1 MCFPR
6 ICLGNDR
13 GITAHQNLLMR
24 RIHVLAGVITNPSGQ
39 ILIAKRPDSAHQGG
53 LWEFPGGKLEAGEER
68 LTGLRREL
76 QEELGISVVDAH
88 PLIDIRHD
96 YSDKSIR
103 LDVWKVTRFSG
114 EAHGAEG
121 QAVRWVEPHEMADFD
136 FPAANQPILS
146 AARLPDHYLIT
157 PDTDELSL
165 FTGLE
170 RAKAK
175 GIRLVQLRQTQLEC
189 SEYQVLAAKVVER
202 FGGDFQWLFK
212 GNTPPPWP
220 NSGWHLTS
228 AQLRNLWQT
237 NKKEPEQHPNWPL
250 AASCHNAEELRMAME
265 LGVDFV
271 TLSPMS
277 STRSHPC
284 AEVLGWDA
292 AQSLIRAATLPVYLL
307 GGMAPEQLKQAQ
319 ACGAQ
324 GVAGISAF
332 WPQEK

>member
-1 MCFPR
+1 
-6 ICLGNDR
+6 
-13 GITAHQNLLMR
+13 MR
-24 RIHVLAGVITNPSGQ
+24 RIHVMAGVITNPSGQ

-53 LWEFPGGKLEAGEER
+53 LWEFPGGKLEACEER
-68 LTGLRREL
+68 LAGLRREL
-76 QEELGISVVDAH
+76 KEELGISVVEAN

-103 LDVWKVTRFSG
+103 LDVWKVTLFSG

-121 QAVRWVEPHEMADFD
+121 QTVRWVEPHELAGFD
-136 FPAANQPILS
+136 FPGANQPILN

-165 FTGLE
+165 FAGLE

-175 GIRLVQLRQTQLEC
+175 GIRLVQLRQTQLDD

-212 GNTPPPWP
+212 DDTPPPWR

-228 AQLRNLWQT
+228 GQLRNLWQA
-237 NKKEPEQHPNWPL
+237 NKKEPSKHANWPL

-271 TLSPMS
+271 TLSPVS
-277 STRSHPC
+277 ATRSHPDSDT
-284 AEVLGWDA
+284 LGWDS
-292 AQSLIRAATLPVYLL
+292 AQNLIRTATVPVYLL

-324 GVAGISAF
+324 GLAGISAF